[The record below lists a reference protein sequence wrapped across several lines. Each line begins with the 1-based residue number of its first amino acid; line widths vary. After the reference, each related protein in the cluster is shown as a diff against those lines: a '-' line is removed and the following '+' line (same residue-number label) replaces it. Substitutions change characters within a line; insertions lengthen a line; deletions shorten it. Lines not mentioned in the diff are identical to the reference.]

1 MRELRHVL
9 KKSLCVILVI
19 VITVISS
26 VCYVRADGS
35 YSLSDLKNCTNLYSY
50 SGKNNAYFY
59 GNSNL
64 VLYSSRVIP
73 NRVTRYVKVSGYI
86 CAVCHDENYA
96 CALYKTSNNS
106 FGVVRMNMNNGKCD
120 YCTINDTR
128 SAQKSSF
135 AVAGN
140 EIFII
145 YTGNPYLYVKS
156 YNISGKYLRSYT
168 FPRGSE
174 RLFCNGGCAYVR
186 AFSGEVF
193 RLSGASKIKSAGI
206 DAYKSFSDAG
216 IGYILLNDKRLVSL
230 GNGNI
235 QPTGYDFAAITSQ
248 NSFYL
253 SGATLRFNGG
263 ETAVSS
269 PKLMCAAG
277 STAAVLGNDFCCR
290 IINAKSSAS
299 RPQSPQSTQST
310 QSPKPKISGN
320 VIIGIEVGTTV
331 AKIKEKYPEIKK
343 IFNHDGN
350 EITSGKLKTGY
361 SARTPSGEYKIAL
374 RGDVNSSGTLN
385 TADTDELMKA
395 LSGSVSL
402 SDCCAKAADYN
413 FDGTVNT
420 KDLVLIG
427 KRI

>member
-1 MRELRHVL
+1 MQELRRVF

-19 VITVISS
+19 VTTTISS
-26 VCYVRADGS
+26 VCYVRADGD
-35 YSLSDLKNCTNLYSY
+35 YSLSDLKNCTNIYSY

-64 VLYSSRVIP
+64 TLYSSRVIP
-73 NRVTRYVKVSGYI
+73 SRATRYVTVSGYI
-86 CAVCHDENYA
+86 CAVCHDESHAY
-96 CALYKTSNNS
+96 ALYKTSNDS

-120 YCTINDTR
+120 YCAITDTR

-145 YTGNPYLYVKS
+145 YTGNPYHYVKS
-156 YNISGKYLRSYT
+156 YDFSGKYLRSYT
-168 FPRGSE
+168 FPKGSE

-193 RLSGASKIKSAGI
+193 RLSGASKTKCAAT
-206 DAYKSFSDAG
+206 DAYKDFSDAG
-216 IGYILLNDKRLVSL
+216 IGHILLNDKRLVSL
-230 GNGNI
+230 GNGKI
-235 QPTGYDFAAITSQ
+235 QYPRSDFAAITSQ

-253 SGATLRFNGG
+253 SGTTLRFNGG
-263 ETAVSS
+263 EAEASS

-277 STAAVLGNDFCCR
+277 STAAVLGKDFYCQ
-290 IINAKSSAS
+290 IFNAKSAVS
-299 RPQSPQSTQST
+299 RSQSTQS
-310 QSPKPKISGN
+310 SKLNFSGS
-320 VIIGIEVGTTV
+320 VIVGIEVDTTV

-343 IFNHDGN
+343 IFNHDGK
-350 EITSGKLKTGY
+350 EMTSGRLKTGY
-361 SARTPSGEYKIAL
+361 SALTQSGEHKIAI

-385 TADTDELMKA
+385 TADTDELMNA
-395 LSGSVSL
+395 LSGSKKL

-413 FDGTVNT
+413 YDGAVNT

-427 KRI
+427 KRIK

>member
-1 MRELRHVL
+1 ML

-26 VCYVRADGS
+26 VCYVQADGS

-73 NRVTRYVKVSGYI
+73 GRTTRYVKVSGYI

-96 CALYKTSNNS
+96 CALYKTGNNS

-156 YNISGKYLRSYT
+156 YDFSGRYLRSYT

-174 RLFCNGGCAYVR
+174 RLFCNGGCVYVR

-193 RLSGASKIKSAGI
+193 RLSGANKIKCAGI
-206 DAYKSFSDAG
+206 DAYKGFSDAG

-230 GNGNI
+230 GNGNV
-235 QPTGYDFAAITSQ
+235 QNTRSDFAAITSQ

-253 SGATLRFNGG
+253 SGTTLSFNGG
-263 ETAVSS
+263 ETEVSS

-277 STAAVLGNDFCCR
+277 STAAVLGNDYYCQT
-290 IINAKSSAS
+290 ISVKSEAS
-299 RPQSPQSTQST
+299 RSQSAQN
-310 QSPKPKISGN
+310 PKLNFSGN
-320 VIIGIEVGTTV
+320 VIVGIEVDTTV

-343 IFNHDGN
+343 IFNYDGN

-361 SARTPSGEYKIAL
+361 SALTRSGEYKIAL
-374 RGDVNSSGTLN
+374 RGDVNSSGTVN

-395 LSGSVSL
+395 LSGAVSL
-402 SDCCAKAADYN
+402 SDCCTKAADYN